1 MSTSTVIPIRID
13 EGDLETIRNSPFRLS
28 NLLRLM
34 IKDIETNLL
43 SAMQSAMQSNDVINP
58 NGVRVIKPKKMKQP
72 SAMPSSDAIGK
83 ENANA
88 NANAKE
94 NASSNAGDAIGKEE
108 SNNNAED
115 KATANKIIQTSTSIT
130 MENLEKLDRI
140 VRRTGLS
147 KDAIIR
153 LLLRRAV
160 HLHIRKH

>member
-83 ENANA
+83 ENA
-88 NANAKE
+88 
-94 NASSNAGDAIGKEE
+94 SSNAGDAIGKED
-108 SNNNAED
+108 SDNNASSN
-115 KATANKIIQTSTSIT
+115 ANANKIIQTSTSIT